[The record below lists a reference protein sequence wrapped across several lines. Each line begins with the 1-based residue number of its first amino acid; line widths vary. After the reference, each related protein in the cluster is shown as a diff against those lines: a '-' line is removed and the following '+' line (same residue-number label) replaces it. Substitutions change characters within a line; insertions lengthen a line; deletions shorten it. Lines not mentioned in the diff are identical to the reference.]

1 MTKVD
6 KIGPE
11 DWVTVDK
18 IGRTEI
24 LGPAK
29 NGCKSVLEESDPQI
43 VQSDPQ
49 TVQKVFLHRA
59 PAVFSFFFRPPFPLE
74 YPGTLRGCATFLLT
88 NSVPNLKLQKGK

>member
-29 NGCKSVLEESDPQI
+29 NGCYTISAHAFVFVLLWLRS
-43 VQSDPQ
+43 SN
-49 TVQKVFLHRA
+49 
-59 PAVFSFFFRPPFPLE
+59 FRPTELWRQSRE
-74 YPGTLRGCATFLLT
+74 LAVWR
-88 NSVPNLKLQKGK
+88 

>member
-29 NGCKSVLEESDPQI
+29 NGVTTIYANAPQ
-43 VQSDPQ
+43 
-49 TVQKVFLHRA
+49 LYRA
-59 PAVFSFFFRPPFPLE
+59 RPE
-74 YPGTLRGCATFLLT
+74 
-88 NSVPNLKLQKGK
+88 

>member
-11 DWVTVDK
+11 DWVAVDK

-29 NGCKSVLEESDPQI
+29 NGCKRAPHY
-43 VQSDPQ
+43 
-49 TVQKVFLHRA
+49 TVQALRA
-59 PAVFSFFFRPPFPLE
+59 RGKHAVILPHAFGLPAIVA
-74 YPGTLRGCATFLLT
+74 G
-88 NSVPNLKLQKGK
+88 

>member
-6 KIGPE
+6 KIVPE

-29 NGCKSVLEESDPQI
+29 NGLNSRKTWAISGPMG
-43 VQSDPQ
+43 
-49 TVQKVFLHRA
+49 TG
-59 PAVFSFFFRPPFPLE
+59 PL
-74 YPGTLRGCATFLLT
+74 
-88 NSVPNLKLQKGK
+88 N

>member
-11 DWVTVDK
+11 DWATVDK

-29 NGCKSVLEESDPQI
+29 NGCKCHL
-43 VQSDPQ
+43 
-49 TVQKVFLHRA
+49 KK
-59 PAVFSFFFRPPFPLE
+59 
-74 YPGTLRGCATFLLT
+74 TL
-88 NSVPNLKLQKGK
+88 

>member
-29 NGCKSVLEESDPQI
+29 NGC
-43 VQSDPQ
+43 
-49 TVQKVFLHRA
+49 
-59 PAVFSFFFRPPFPLE
+59 
-74 YPGTLRGCATFLLT
+74 
-88 NSVPNLKLQKGK
+88 